1 VCGECLCGAVTLARL
16 CPQFRDL
23 RFATTSGET
32 GCCSK
37 WTARGESWRARVPA
51 HTTSTHL
58 LTRHSRRFLKDL
70 HKHFP
75 RELSRLRVLV

>member
-1 VCGECLCGAVTLARL
+1 VWRVLVWGGHPRPPVSAISRL
-16 CPQFRDL
+16 KIYHIP
-23 RFATTSGET
+23 GET
-32 GCCSK
+32 CCCSD

-51 HTTSTHL
+51 PHDPHHL
-58 LTRHSRRFLKDL
+58 LTRQSRRFLKDL